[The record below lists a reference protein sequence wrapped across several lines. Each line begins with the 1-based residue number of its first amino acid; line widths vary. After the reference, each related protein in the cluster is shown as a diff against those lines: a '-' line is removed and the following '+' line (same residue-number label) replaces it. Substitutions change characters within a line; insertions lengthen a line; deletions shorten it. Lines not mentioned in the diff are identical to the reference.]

1 MAWKAIDRQAPA
13 FDSES
18 APEISGALRAK
29 IEGLFGR
36 YETKRAVLLP
46 ALAMAQDTLGHISH
60 RTMVEI
66 GEILEMPPSHVIDTL
81 SFYTYYWTHPQ
92 GEKVVVACRSLSCEL
107 MGGKAVLAECKKH
120 LGIGE
125 HETTPNGEYSL
136 VTEECLAG
144 CDHAP
149 CLLVNEKLHRC
160 VKPED
165 VAGILADKEN
175 DHIAFARS
183 DRFDGP
189 PEADGEAVGDAARPE
204 EPVLEATSDVAEM
217 READ

>member
-1 MAWKAIDRQAPA
+1 MRVLISGRMGKTDTDMVWKTIDRQAPA

-46 ALAMAQDTLGHISH
+46 ALSMAQDTLGYISH

-66 GEILEMPPSHVIDTL
+66 GDILEMPPSQVIDTL

-125 HETTPNGEYSL
+125 HETTEDGKYSL
-136 VTEECLAG
+136 ATEECLAG

-149 CLLVNEKLHRC
+149 CLLIGEKLHKC
-160 VKPED
+160 VKPDQVEKL
-165 VAGILADKEN
+165 LADADNAKIE
-175 DHIAFARS
+175 FPRS
-183 DRFDGP
+183 EIFDGVR
-189 PEADGEAVGDAARPE
+189 DNGDAGE
-204 EPVLEATSDVAEM
+204 TD
-217 READ
+217 